1 MSIVAQGGTANDRGI
16 AMRNFANDSRTQVPA
31 SFARASYACVMPAA
45 AWSIPT
51 ILVVTNHK
59 RQPRR
64 HRVTS
69 P

>member
-1 MSIVAQGGTANDRGI
+1 
-16 AMRNFANDSRTQVPA
+16 MRNFTNDSRSNGLELADPA

>member
-1 MSIVAQGGTANDRGI
+1 
-16 AMRNFANDSRTQVPA
+16 MRNYANDSQNHGFA

-51 ILVVTNHK
+51 ILVVTDHK